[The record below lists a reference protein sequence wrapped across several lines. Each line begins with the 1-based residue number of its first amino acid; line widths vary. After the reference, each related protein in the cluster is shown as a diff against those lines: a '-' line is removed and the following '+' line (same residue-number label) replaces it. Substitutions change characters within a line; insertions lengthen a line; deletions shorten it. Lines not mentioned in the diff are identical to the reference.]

1 MLNLLLSE
9 AIVGIKV
16 VVVFTIIAT
25 ACSAAERVGS
35 LRSPPVRTR
44 RLTCG
49 NTLAASPGSTNAVRT
64 PLGRRPG

>member
-25 ACSAAERVGS
+25 AYRQHKRRQDASRQAAGLAVG
-35 LRSPPVRTR
+35 
-44 RLTCG
+44 
-49 NTLAASPGSTNAVRT
+49 A
-64 PLGRRPG
+64 

>member
-25 ACSAAERVGS
+25 ALLGSRACGFAA
-35 LRSPPVRTR
+35 
-44 RLTCG
+44 
-49 NTLAASPGSTNAVRT
+49 LAARADATADLR
-64 PLGRRPG
+64 